1 MKKTEKEKTKSLEK
15 IEKIFS
21 QKRNYP
27 KKERK
32 SKKTLS
38 ETVGKKEK
46 SIEEILEK
54 PKKMKKIVIFCLIF
68 LAVFVLLGTNFYFY
82 LKYKKETSNKS
93 QVQNRQQEK
102 SPTEEEKAK
111 FELNSIKEKIGQ
123 FFDLP
128 SDEEPVLATVTDI
141 EKIKGQKFF
150 TKAQNGDKVL
160 IYTQN
165 KKAILFRPGTG
176 KIIEASTIL
185 GLDEGK
191 ETKNDSD
198 SDENGENKNEE
209 LKKEDQTENSEEKK
223 DDPVEVVV
231 YNGSRIK
238 GLAQKI
244 GEEISQISNLEII
257 EKTNAK
263 GIYDS
268 TLVVDLTGDN
278 GEMVQSIVDT
288 LGAQAG
294 EFPSEEI
301 KPKADILIIGGKN

>member
-1 MKKTEKEKTKSLEK
+1 VKEDFVIQK
-15 IEKIFS
+15 I
-21 QKRNYP
+21 
-27 KKERK
+27 
-32 SKKTLS
+32 S
-38 ETVGKKEK
+38 E
-46 SIEEILEK
+46 
-54 PKKMKKIVIFCLIF
+54 
-68 LAVFVLLGTNFYFY
+68 
-82 LKYKKETSNKS
+82 
-93 QVQNRQQEK
+93 Q
-102 SPTEEEKAK
+102 
-111 FELNSIKEKIGQ
+111 
-123 FFDLP
+123 D
-128 SDEEPVLATVTDI
+128 
-141 EKIKGQKFF
+141 
-150 TKAQNGDKVL
+150 
-160 IYTQN
+160 
-165 KKAILFRPGTG
+165 
-176 KIIEASTIL
+176 
-185 GLDEGK
+185 
-191 ETKNDSD
+191 DSHK
-198 SDENGENKNEE
+198 ENKNEE